1 VHSVALDIGGKVLV
15 LVQLAA
21 AASWAVLL
29 LRLGIHILP
38 EMHLLQDFQQT
49 NAFSFENSDPAEQ
62 GLT

>member
-1 VHSVALDIGGKVLV
+1 MLV

-29 LRLGIHILP
+29 LRLGIQILP